1 MSQFQPRPSLP
12 DAATRP
18 QGIPL
23 VTVDGVSLFLPG
35 DPRQEMVLH
44 HIDWRVERGRH
55 CALLGPNGSGKS
67 TLLRL
72 LRGELW
78 PASGHIYWH
87 TEEGAEESP
96 LAGRSMTALVSPAQQ
111 ESYQRQAWDITGR
124 DLLLTGLEDTPL
136 SYSCS
141 GMPRGDEQ
149 AAAVEALA
157 ARLKALGLLARSLPT
172 LSQGQLRLLLLGR
185 ALLRAPALLL
195 LDECADGLDAAHKKV
210 FFDVLEEYADRCTV
224 ILTAHR
230 ADALP
235 PWCTER
241 RHIHAGRLL
250 DAPPPARA
258 LPAAQMGSAPP
269 AKAGRPVYSATG
281 RILLALENVSVYI
294 DRHKVLHDVTWSLH
308 EGEHWQITGA
318 NGSGKSTLLRLLAGD
333 EFVAAGG
340 IISRWLPGQGGH
352 VEMLADVRKGVRLVS
367 DLSQALYGFALNGL
381 ELVCSGFDNSI
392 GLYRA
397 LTEAELDEARR
408 VMAGLFPEGDAARV
422 AETSIRRLS
431 SGQLRR
437 LFLARALVGRP
448 DVLLLDEPCSGLDA
462 ESRARYLTLLDCL
475 AAPAETG
482 GLSAHLVFVSH
493 HGEDA
498 PLCINREAR
507 MENGR
512 LTVLR

>member
-1 MSQFQPRPSLP
+1 MEQFHIWLAKAESAAQIRRCLTALRDAGMAMEISSAGLRKACREIYPAPPIMALAAELGLPVSFASDAHGVDDVAHGFARLGSYAKAFGFREHVFFDKGLAQPGRG
-12 DAATRP
+12 DFHGHAVGAQ
-18 QGIPL
+18 QG
-23 VTVDGVSLFLPG
+23 TVPPG

-136 SYSCS
+136 LYSCS
-141 GMPRGDEQ
+141 GMPRGDGQ

-195 LDECADGLDAAHKKV
+195 LDECADGLDTAHKKI
-210 FFDVLEEYADRCTV
+210 FFDVLEEYAGRCTV

-230 ADALP
+230 PEEIPD
-235 PWCTER
+235 WCRER
-241 RHIHAGRLL
+241 RYVSKGRLP
-250 DAPPPARA
+250 DAPPAVFA
-258 LPAAQMGSAPP
+258 APAARRGESRP
-269 AKAGRPVYSATG
+269 AYSATG

-367 DLSQALYGFALNGL
+367 DLSQRAGTGL
-381 ELVCSGFDNSI
+381 L
-392 GLYRA
+392 
-397 LTEAELDEARR
+397 
-408 VMAGLFPEGDAARV
+408 
-422 AETSIRRLS
+422 RL
-431 SGQLRR
+431 
-437 LFLARALVGRP
+437 
-448 DVLLLDEPCSGLDA
+448 
-462 ESRARYLTLLDCL
+462 
-475 AAPAETG
+475 
-482 GLSAHLVFVSH
+482 
-493 HGEDA
+493 
-498 PLCINREAR
+498 
-507 MENGR
+507 
-512 LTVLR
+512 